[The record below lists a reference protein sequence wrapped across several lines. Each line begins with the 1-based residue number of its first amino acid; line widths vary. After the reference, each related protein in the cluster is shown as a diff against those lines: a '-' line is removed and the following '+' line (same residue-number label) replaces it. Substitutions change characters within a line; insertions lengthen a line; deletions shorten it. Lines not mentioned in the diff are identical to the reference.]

1 MKKYV
6 NGTQIDIEPNS
17 KPYLLKRFV
26 ADGFDILLIF
36 ALFMLFT
43 MVLMKTPLADT
54 YHLHFEKYEAIE
66 SETAATLEN
75 DAEAISSAL
84 SQNNE
89 YRNELF
95 AANLHGYLLKAAAC
109 LIAELLVLLVIPF
122 LNVGRAT
129 PGKLLTGILPFNEKR
144 QSRVAGYQILYRFLY
159 VFLVDSLALY
169 LFTGILT
176 FLLVP
181 MLRLTEMLLNKKNK
195 TICDWIT
202 GVMMIE
208 KLSYTGLKPIQGGSR
223 K

>member
-66 SETAATLEN
+66 SESAATLEN

-129 PGKLLTGILPFNEKR
+129 PGKLLTGILP
-144 QSRVAGYQILYRFLY
+144 
-159 VFLVDSLALY
+159 
-169 LFTGILT
+169 
-176 FLLVP
+176 
-181 MLRLTEMLLNKKNK
+181 
-195 TICDWIT
+195 
-202 GVMMIE
+202 
-208 KLSYTGLKPIQGGSR
+208 
-223 K
+223 